1 MLITLKKSKPIILI
15 DSSYYVFYRYFATYK
30 WYTMQKKEFDEQTFN
45 ESFIKHMSSDIKKLT
60 KKWKTDIN
68 NIVFCCD
75 CPRSKIWRNDIYKGY
90 KITRQQNQNFNQNI
104 FNVFKNNIE
113 TNNYNIIN
121 IDRLEADDIIYL
133 MHSKIKTEHNNII
146 VITNDN
152 DYLQLLCD
160 GTTIINMQFKNINVR
175 TNCTDGKSN
184 LYYKSLI
191 GDKSDNIPKISSLVN
206 KELASKL
213 CENYE
218 DLVDWLNK
226 NNIYDKFMFNL
237 KLISFEYIPD
247 EYVNIFNK
255 TYKIDVN

>member
-1 MLITLKKSKPIILI
+1 MLITLKKSKPIVLI

-113 TNNYNIIN
+113 SNNYNIIN

-133 MHSKIKTEHNNII
+133 MHSKIKAEHNNII

-160 GTTIINMQFKNINVR
+160 GTSIINMQFKNINVR
-175 TNCTDGKSN
+175 TNCKDGKSN

-206 KELASKL
+206 KEVASKL